1 MNLLC
6 MVSVQEQTSNER
18 SRSMLSELCTQGEK
32 PKFCRKVVKLPSS
45 PQTGLVFPNLTFPTK
60 IHLAQES
67 LFWIFSFLDVWK
79 GYQQETSSFF
89 PYSQTC
95 TASPSIRIPR
105 TQQEIDTQRRRKK
118 NSRQTKAHT
127 PLASFKDTIRLIK
140 LIIYAQSQC
149 NSYFISATFHNVFL
163 VGLI

>member
-1 MNLLC
+1 
-6 MVSVQEQTSNER
+6 
-18 SRSMLSELCTQGEK
+18 MLSELCTQGEK

-60 IHLAQES
+60 NPFGSRKPL
-67 LFWIFSFLDVWK
+67 LDI
-79 GYQQETSSFF
+79 FF
-89 PYSQTC
+89 PRCLERLSARNQFLLSLLSNLYS
-95 TASPSIRIPR
+95 IPLHQNSQNR
-105 TQQEIDTQRRRKK
+105 QQEIDTQRRRKK